1 MATFVLIPGA
11 GGSAWYWHR
20 VTPLLEAAGHRAIAV
35 DLPGDDERAGLAAYA
50 EITLREIGHSAD
62 VVLVAQSMGGFTAPL
77 VCSRA
82 AVRLLVFVNA
92 MIPLPGETAG
102 EWWGNTGSESAREKA
117 AKENGYSPKFDLETY
132 FLHDV
137 PEDVAREGES
147 RVRDEAKVA
156 FQERCAFEAWPDV
169 PIKVVV
175 AADDRFFPREFQERI
190 ARERLGVGV
199 DVIPGGHLVALSQP
213 EALVSRLIAYAREL
227 DG

>member
-20 VTPLLEAAGHRAIAV
+20 VTPLLEAAGHRAVPV
-35 DLPGDDERAGLAAYA
+35 DLPGDDERSGLSAYA
-50 EITLREIGHSAD
+50 AITLREMGDRAD

-77 VCSRA
+77 VCARA
-82 AVRLLVFVNA
+82 PVRLLVFVNA

-102 EWWGNTGSESAREKA
+102 EWWGNTDSEEARERA
-117 AKENGYSPKFDLETY
+117 AKENGYSPTFDLETY

-137 PEDVAREGES
+137 PPDVVREGES
-147 RVRDEAKVA
+147 KARDEAKIA
-156 FQERCAFEAWPDV
+156 FREPCAFEAWPKV

-175 AADDRFFPREFQERI
+175 GADDRFFPREFQERI

-213 EALVSRLIAYAREL
+213 EALANRLIAYVRE
-227 DG
+227 